1 MKLADEIQ
9 NILKNGT
16 EEEKEV
22 LALAVQAIKQKRERK
37 SAYLSGFLG
46 LSGRFIEER
55 VYEFRVPI
63 TPFMLNR
70 RGIVHG
76 GVTATLADSTMG
88 SCINR
93 MLPDGVGAVTAE
105 LKINY
110 LKPGTGKMLISRAE
124 LLHLGQTLAVLNCE
138 ITNEKGKRICFAT
151 ATFYI
156 LGNGN

>member
-1 MKLADEIQ
+1 MADE
-9 NILKNGT
+9 LREVLENGT

-22 LALAVQAIKQKRERK
+22 LALALQAIRQKRERN

-46 LSGRFIEER
+46 LSGRFIEEK

-76 GVTATLADSTMG
+76 GIAATLADSTMG

-93 MLPDGVGAVTAE
+93 LLPEGSGAVTAE

-124 LLHLGQTLAVLNCE
+124 LLHLGRTLAVLNCE
-138 ITNEKGKRICFAT
+138 ITNEKGKRICYAT
-151 ATFYI
+151 ATFY
-156 LGNGN
+156 LLPKGK